1 MTQNENSDFDYEI
14 KVILASFEVIFRF
27 FILVKAMMR
36 TYT

>member
-1 MTQNENSDFDYEI
+1 MTQNEIFDSDYEI

-27 FILVKAMMR
+27 FILVKAIMR